1 MKTAITLLAVFSCVF
16 SASAF
21 AGGWKTLAGGNSS
34 VKLKKGE
41 TAFIV
46 SVSQDMI
53 VQYSNENV
61 WPVRPV
67 QFHLGTSSCNG
78 GYSSHHS
85 YRKSYHRNSAVPSTK
100 NPFPIA
106 GPCTITVKTNGVA
119 TMKIVAEK

>member
-1 MKTAITLLAVFSCVF
+1 MKTAFTLLAVFSCVF

-21 AGGWKTLAGGNSS
+21 ADGWKTLAGGNSS
-34 VKLKKGE
+34 VTLKKGE

-53 VQYSNENV
+53 VQYSNESV
-61 WPVRPV
+61 WPLRPV
-67 QFHLGTSSCNG
+67 QFHLGTGSCNQ

-85 YRKSYHRNSAVPSTK
+85 YRMSQYPQSVVPTTK

-106 GPCTITVKTNGVA
+106 GPCTITVKSNGVA
-119 TMKIVAEK
+119 TMKVVSEK